1 MRTASPEPLGWGIV
15 SKLGGSG
22 GNNGYQLGVTG
33 NTLWGLFNSPGGS
46 WPQFIVTYASPI
58 VTGAWYHVAYTYDQL
73 AMKLYLNG
81 VPAPRTS
88 LDLNPSTL
96 RAAICASA
104 GMTTSAVY
112 FDGLI
117 DEVGVYNRAL
127 SDGEIAAIYNAG
139 SAGKCRPP
147 RVATA
152 TATLVDGF
160 VVAATLTDGGYGY
173 TNTPLVRFIGG
184 GGADAGRGCSEQR
197 GGHRG
202 QRSGCGS
209 GYTKSVF

>member
-1 MRTASPEPLGWGIV
+1 MV
-15 SKLGGSG
+15 SCG
-22 GNNGYQLGVTG
+22 
-33 NTLWGLFNSPGGS
+33 
-46 WPQFIVTYASPI
+46 
-58 VTGAWYHVAYTYDQL
+58 
-73 AMKLYLNG
+73 LYLRPVG
-81 VPAPRTS
+81 DEAVPQWGSSRHERHWTS
-88 LDLNPSTL
+88 THNTSSSNL
-96 RAAICASA
+96 RIS
-104 GMTTSAVY
+104 GDDNLGSVY

-184 GGADAGRGCSEQR
+184 GGSGTQAVDVVSNGVVIAVNVLDA
-197 GGHRG
+197 
-202 QRSGCGS
+202 GS